1 MGKTIVQVINL
12 IDEENVVARQKE
24 KIAEKIE
31 TFPFD
36 LDS

>member
-1 MGKTIVQVINL
+1 MGKIIVQVINL
-12 IDEENVVARQKE
+12 IDEENVVAGQKE

-31 TFPFD
+31 TFASD